1 MKRNGEEPRLPGFTK
16 YSPEQVRSKETTTK
30 TIPLL
35 RCSGSVLETLG
46 AQNTGLSPLRGES
59 EPVPTVPDLSG
70 FNIFCR
76 WVFALCSHI
85 LSIQGEGSVLQQPRL
100 LSRLQLPAWIDDE
113 SEQQMRSVVITRFL
127 KLPAREDA

>member
-1 MKRNGEEPRLPGFTK
+1 MKRNGEEARLPGFTK

-70 FNIFCR
+70 FNTF
-76 WVFALCSHI
+76 
-85 LSIQGEGSVLQQPRL
+85 QPKLVVGFL
-100 LSRLQLPAWIDDE
+100 LSAHTF
-113 SEQQMRSVVITRFL
+113 SRSRVKGPFSNSPDFSRDFNCPLGSTMNPSSKCEVW
-127 KLPAREDA
+127 